1 MVAGF
6 SIGRIFLI
14 GYIWGIAIQS
24 LFMHNLKFALIYIL
38 LALHL
43 PVNADNLNLGTL
55 ELGDPH
61 YTLYRTW
68 ALSPPDSENPFKIT
82 SFLPEG
88 YLFHILDKNHEV
100 VSNSRYS
107 LVLTQDGVK
116 VLLYSG
122 AISDLTF
129 RQTVG
134 DHELIFNSRYQLCKT
149 IHCTSLNENANRNTW
164 AIARSEAFK
173 IVEETNSNQQSL
185 IKIKATR
192 GWEIIEGYLSQIEL
206 DELVAKGIVT
216 RTDQLL
222 PKYLIKKTKSS
233 ALSTSCGEERSA
245 SDVIE
250 ISESD
255 HVANRLIDLLQMG
268 VEVPEEKGMKESV
281 QKQID
286 KKRIE
291 LTKDYGTKDYLYAFY
306 LYEIEDRTVAENS
319 DQRFFQAASGLKISC
334 TDNKTLGTP
343 TKDYIDHAIFVNS
356 RNQFNGEPFIVD
368 ISSRLFNTPRDIRQY
383 TSDAY
388 MISINKPEHFEQSI
402 KILSDKIGDRT
413 LAGYML
419 TELNRSCRS
428 ELRVQYSG
436 SVCRIYDY

>member
-1 MVAGF
+1 
-6 SIGRIFLI
+6 
-14 GYIWGIAIQS
+14 
-24 LFMHNLKFALIYIL
+24 
-38 LALHL
+38 
-43 PVNADNLNLGTL
+43 
-55 ELGDPH
+55 
-61 YTLYRTW
+61 
-68 ALSPPDSENPFKIT
+68 
-82 SFLPEG
+82 
-88 YLFHILDKNHEV
+88 
-100 VSNSRYS
+100 
-107 LVLTQDGVK
+107 VLTQDGVK

-122 AISDLTF
+122 VISDLTF

-233 ALSTSCGEERSA
+233 ALSTSCGE

-250 ISESD
+250 ISEND